1 MPDFLRRSGAGLLLL
16 AVGVSFLL
24 YGVHRQEHQT
34 VARKSNMI
42 CLECIGIG

>member
-1 MPDFLRRSGAGLLLL
+1 MAEFLKRSGAGLLLL
-16 AVGVSFLL
+16 AVGASFLF
-24 YGVHRQEHQT
+24 YGVHRQEHKT